1 MSDIKETK
9 TGYNFN
15 ADNYVYT
22 EATDDISV
30 DELTVTITLN
40 RGRPKKDNIIREGS
54 QAGLTEDFTRATFIV
69 NVDLLEEVK
78 NYAYTER
85 LSIKDAVN
93 KLLSDSLEAYK
104 KDGGTLL
111 DRKGGEKHDYTY

>member
-22 EATDDISV
+22 EVNDDISV

-40 RGRPKKDNIIREGS
+40 EYRKLVMDQATMLLQIDNAEKGRFARE
-54 QAGLTEDFTRATFIV
+54 TDF
-69 NVDLLEEVK
+69 
-78 NYAYTER
+78 
-85 LSIKDAVN
+85 
-93 KLLSDSLEAYK
+93 
-104 KDGGTLL
+104 
-111 DRKGGEKHDYTY
+111 

>member
-22 EATDDISV
+22 EANDVISV

-40 RGRPKKDNIIREGS
+40 EYRKLVTDQATMNAQIDKAEENKWARESENDRLKQENEQMKAEMFDLKKK
-54 QAGLTEDFTRATFIV
+54 
-69 NVDLLEEVK
+69 LE
-78 NYAYTER
+78 
-85 LSIKDAVN
+85 
-93 KLLSDSLEAYK
+93 KLK
-104 KDGGTLL
+104 KTLL
-111 DRKGGEKHDYTY
+111 LCSRLLNTIVHT

>member
-9 TGYNFN
+9 TGYNSN

-40 RGRPKKDNIIREGS
+40 EYRSLVADQATMHTQIEKAEEKKWERDNENDRLKKENE
-54 QAGLTEDFTRATFIV
+54 QLKTEMF
-69 NVDLLEEVK
+69 DLKKKIEKLEE
-78 NYAYTER
+78 NATPTGTE
-85 LSIKDAVN
+85 
-93 KLLSDSLEAYK
+93 EA
-104 KDGGTLL
+104 
-111 DRKGGEKHDYTY
+111 EE